1 VKRIQDSQV
10 VLGQKRDVLVKKW
23 NKEIL
28 CNKPSLKAIRKSKRA
43 IQTMRRDR
51 RNIVSDQD
59 VYITETIKQEKEM
72 REYKS

>member
-1 VKRIQDSQV
+1 VKQIRDSQV
-10 VLGQKRDVLVKKW
+10 VLGQKRDVLVEKW
-23 NKEIL
+23 NKGIL

-72 REYKS
+72 REYKA